1 MYSHHMHNEHKTVE
15 NLITRLKAGETIAL
29 ISDAELQRFQILVPV
44 DSLLCRKMASLSN
57 VCLAQRLL
65 FLPW

>member
-29 ISDAELQRFQILVPV
+29 ISDAGTPAIDPVPI
-44 DSLLCRKMASLSN
+44 DSLVSKNGSLSN
-57 VCLAQRLL
+57 VWGNGFCPCLGE
-65 FLPW
+65 